1 MAISRNEFNA
11 VSPADKDQRRDAREA
26 VGGRVLAILYP
37 ADAEEIEGRVC
48 DLSEGG
54 AGLRLT
60 ESVWEALSDNALV
73 TVTLE
78 LDSRPITRRA
88 RIRWLRED
96 GDAVRLGLAFVDPT
110 AFDPETHLLALDDV
124 RIDPECVL
132 QIPATLAM
140 RKRVLPFVR
149 LDGVV
154 HVACV
159 DPGQR
164 ATLRVLERMTKT
176 PVCAWRTDRTTLERA
191 VRQVFGD
198 GRDRVGL
205 LDGSRSQ
212 NALQGLDA
220 DAVDLSDEILYAA
233 YLKQASD
240 VHIDPGR
247 NGVRVRFR
255 VDGHLE
261 THAVLPTTSHGELVG
276 RLKVMAGMDI
286 AEKRAPQDGSFSKQ
300 FVSGGRTIDVRVAT
314 LPTKHGERMTLRLLL
329 AVQTGNLTLDK
340 LGFADVHLQTLET
353 FLRRS
358 QGMLILTGPTG
369 SGKTTTLY
377 AAMRILLRERDLNI
391 ITVED
396 PIEYEIDGVAQSEV
410 DSADKVSFAKALRS
424 ILRHDPDVVMIGEIR
439 DRETADVAIKA
450 SLTGHLVLSTLHTN
464 AAAATLTRLIDMG
477 VEPYLVAASMR
488 LAIAQR
494 LVRWLCRHCRI
505 PRPLTKREAVALN
518 RPELA
523 GSEVYEG
530 AGCIYCGGTGYHGRL
545 GVYEML
551 SMNAEWARGV
561 AEGAG
566 EAEVTAWMREAR
578 VPFLM
583 DDVIGKLLAGETAVS
598 EAMQIV
604 SSW

>member
-11 VSPADKDQRRDAREA
+11 VSPADKEQRRDARETIA
-26 VGGRVLAILYP
+26 EGVLAILYP
-37 ADAEEIEGRVC
+37 PDGEELEGRVY
-48 DLSEGG
+48 DFSNGG
-54 AGLRLT
+54 AGLCLNDPVAETLT
-60 ESVWEALSDNALV
+60 ENARV
-73 TVTLE
+73 TVTLQ
-78 LDSRPITRRA
+78 LDSRRMTRRA
-88 RIRWLRED
+88 RVRWLMRD
-96 GDAVRLGLAFVDPT
+96 KDAVRLGLAFVDPT

-149 LDGVV
+149 LDGVI

-164 ATLRVLERMTKT
+164 ATLRVVERMTKT
-176 PVCAWRTDRTTLERA
+176 PVCAWRADRTMLERA

-198 GRDRVGL
+198 GRDRVAL

-261 THAVLPTTSHGELVG
+261 THAVLPATSHGELVG

-314 LPTKHGERMTLRLLL
+314 LPTKHGERMTLRLL

-464 AAAATLTRLIDMG
+464 SAAATLTRLIDMG

-494 LVRWLCRHCRI
+494 LVRRLCRHCRI

-523 GSEVYEG
+523 GNEVYEG
-530 AGCIYCGGTGYHGRL
+530 SGCIYCGGAGYHGRL